1 MELEVNDCV
10 EKENPQEMDEDVF
23 RKHVKKLN
31 QMYVHTIDDIEFYIY
46 WRISGSDDEM
56 GKELLRHIIDDSVN
70 EILHE
75 VDKVSYI
82 LDENVQKEKYDQVKK
97 FDYEIMAAW
106 YNIEEEIERR
116 MVKKQQESRL
126 YAEKV
131 VEVDD

>member
-1 MELEVNDCV
+1 MEVETNDCV

-23 RKHVKKLN
+23 RKHVKKLDRK
-31 QMYVHTIDDIEFYIY
+31 YVQTIDDIQFYIY

-97 FDYEIMAAW
+97 FEYDIMDAR

-116 MVKKQQESRL
+116 VKERDASRL